1 MATMGHR
8 HDVTP
13 SRASVIVDTSALVAI
28 ALSEPHA
35 TQLLERLHAAPR
47 RRISVATLLEA
58 CLVLVGRL
66 GDVGKSDLDA
76 LVRQL
81 DLEIVPVDV
90 EQGRI
95 AQEAAIRF
103 GRGRHAAALN
113 YGDCFSY
120 ALATVANEPLLCVG
134 DDFVRTDVAVA

>member
-1 MATMGHR
+1 M
-8 HDVTP
+8 
-13 SRASVIVDTSALVAI
+13 IVDTSALVAI
-28 ALSEPHA
+28 AMSEPHA
-35 TQLLERLHAAPR
+35 TRLLKKLHAAPHR
-47 RRISVATLLEA
+47 RVSVATVLEA

-81 DLEIVPVDV
+81 DLELIPVDI
-90 EQGRI
+90 EQCRI

-113 YGDCFSY
+113 YGDYFSY
-120 ALATVANEPLLCVG
+120 ALATVTNEPLLCVG
-134 DDFVRTDVAVA
+134 DDFARTDVAVA